1 MGFYSISIAIAA
13 SNFLLTAVLLFLLKK
28 ARNVT
33 ANRLLGF
40 LLLLLGA
47 SFISDILWTSNFFQ
61 RYPHF
66 FEYDTP
72 IGLCLG
78 PLLFFYIR
86 CQINPKAGLHLSDLL
101 HLTPLVLYVWL
112 LNDFLF
118 ESAYGKLEMI
128 NNRSIPNLQ
137 FVQYLK
143 KAQLLIYGL
152 LCYRLLMRHKRITRD
167 LLSNLESRQLLWVQQ
182 LLVGAGLLFGIWV
195 VSDESN
201 RSQLMLGFTLL
212 TFSYWIAYQ
221 ALQQESSFAHIATE
235 TVLPIIEEEPA
246 VRYRNSSFTEE
257 HLQTAIKEIES
268 YMSERK
274 PYLDGDLTLTS
285 LAKQLNINPNQLS
298 QILNEGLNENF
309 YRYINRYRV
318 KESKLLLINP
328 AFAHFNI
335 LGIAYQAGF
344 STKSTFTRHLKST
357 PAFLLLN
364 I

>member
-1 MGFYSISIAIAA
+1 
-13 SNFLLTAVLLFLLKK
+13 
-28 ARNVT
+28 
-33 ANRLLGF
+33 
-40 LLLLLGA
+40 
-47 SFISDILWTSNFFQ
+47 
-61 RYPHF
+61 
-66 FEYDTP
+66 
-72 IGLCLG
+72 
-78 PLLFFYIR
+78 
-86 CQINPKAGLHLSDLL
+86 
-101 HLTPLVLYVWL
+101 VWL